1 MELNCRARGV
11 IDQPDAGGAMAHS
24 GDDRSYQR
32 GSGAIMKDIEMLS
45 PRDRITFGPFALSPG
60 ERLLTMD
67 DAPVEIGGRS
77 LDLLIVLT
85 EQPGRVWSKR
95 DLLRRVW
102 NDVVVEDGSLRF
114 HMAGLRKLLG
124 DGRDGARYI
133 ATQVGVGYAFVAK
146 VERQGAERPGSE
158 RQGSGQTPPAAPL
171 LSIPMLAEAPTTAPL
186 NLPPRMP
193 LLIGREHDIQ
203 LLGERVIDTPLFT
216 IVGPGGVGKTSLGT
230 EMGHVLADAFG
241 GHVAFVD
248 FSLLENAALVPGMIA
263 GAMGVVVQNDDP
275 LAVILGHMREHPVLL
290 LLDNCEHLIEQVA
303 HLVERLI
310 EAAPHARILATSREP
325 LRVRGEHIHRLNAL
339 ACPEEETALSMQE
352 ILSYPAVQLFR
363 DRACAAD
370 TALTI
375 DEDAARL
382 IAGICRRLDGM
393 ALPIELAA
401 VRVATHGIHATAQEL
416 GERFSLGWAGRRT
429 ALPRQQTLQAMLD
442 WSYGLLSDVER
453 VVLERLSVFVG
464 PFSIDAALAV
474 AADTEW
480 GSEAVV
486 SALFALTSKSLI
498 APNRCPDGSIYRLLE
513 MTRAYAREKLRLRGA
528 EDFNQAAARH
538 AGFFLA
544 ELMVASSDDE
554 NLMQDTRPL
563 RLQLGNICSALEWCF
578 GPEGD
583 RDLGVRL
590 AAASTA
596 VFLNLSHLGECQDWC
611 ARALDEM
618 TEARHGSAIELEL
631 QGALGIALMFT
642 RGNSRAAG
650 QALARALEVAT
661 ALDDRWNQLRMLG
674 RLHIYHER
682 IGEYAIAMEL
692 AGRAVKVAERIDDPE
707 AIGIAYSL
715 SGISQHLAGNQ
726 RRARE
731 ELEISL
737 ANGPVSSRNRTIHYG
752 FDHRNRSGIALAR
765 TLWLSGHAAQA
776 ASLARQTVSLA
787 SRLDHPVT
795 HCIALIWSL
804 TLHVWMEDFAAAQQA
819 LDAFTEC
826 AQVNAL
832 GPYRVAAAGFRGE
845 IAIRGGKCGAALTAV
860 EDSLARLRAA
870 RYELLTTPFS
880 ITLAH
885 GLLLE
890 NRRQEAQDVI
900 ASAILR
906 CEAIGEGLA
915 LSELMLVKAGIMQAE
930 QDDPEA
936 AINLLRQALAIALR
950 QGARAFAV
958 KAAIALA
965 TRLEAQ
971 GRRGEAI
978 HGLTMVMQDAGPV
991 ASTPDLRAARQ
1002 LLARLSP

>member
-1 MELNCRARGV
+1 MKLECRARDVVDRPEAESAGHGQPCHKESGV
-11 IDQPDAGGAMAHS
+11 
-24 GDDRSYQR
+24 
-32 GSGAIMKDIEMLS
+32 IMKDIEMLS
-45 PRDRITFGPFALSPG
+45 PQCQPQGQPHDRPRDRITFGPFALSPG
-60 ERLLTMD
+60 ERLLTMHG
-67 DAPVEIGGRS
+67 APVEIGGRS

-95 DLLRRVW
+95 ELLKRVW
-102 NDVVVEDGSLRF
+102 SDVVVEDGSLRF

-124 DGRDGARYI
+124 EGKGGARYI
-133 ATQVGVGYAFVAK
+133 ATQVGVGYAFVATI
-146 VERQGAERPGSE
+146 ERQTMARMLPH
-158 RQGSGQTPPAAPL
+158 
-171 LSIPMLAEAPTTAPL
+171 LSTGAEAPATAPL

-193 LLIGREHDIQ
+193 LLIGREHDVQ

-216 IVGPGGVGKTSLGT
+216 IVGPGGVGKTSLGI
-230 EMGHVLADAFG
+230 EMGHVLGEAFG

-248 FSLLENAALVPGMIA
+248 LSMLEYSALVPGMIA
-263 GAMGVVVQNDDP
+263 SAMGVTVQSDDP

-290 LLDNCEHLIEQVA
+290 LLDNCEHLIEPVA

-310 EAAPHARILATSREP
+310 EAAPHVRILATSREP

-339 ACPEEETALSMQE
+339 ACPEESAALSAQD
-352 ILSYPAVQLFR
+352 ILAYPAVQLFR

-375 DEDAARL
+375 DEGAARL

-401 VRVATHGIHATAQEL
+401 VRVATHGIHATAREL

-442 WSYGLLSDVER
+442 WSYDLLSEVER

-474 AADTEW
+474 AADDEW

-486 SALFALTSKSLI
+486 CALFDLTAKSLI
-498 APNRCPDGSIYRLLE
+498 APNRAQDGSIYRLLE

-528 EDFNQAAARH
+528 EAFNQPAARH

-544 ELMVASSDDE
+544 ELMAVCDDDE
-554 NLMQDTRPL
+554 SLMQDTRPL
-563 RLQLGNICSALEWCF
+563 RQQLGNIRSALEWCF
-578 GPEGD
+578 GPDGD
-583 RDLGVRL
+583 RDIGVRL
-590 AAASTA
+590 AAASTP
-596 VFLNLSHLGECQDWC
+596 VFLNLSHLVECQNWC
-611 ARALDEM
+611 ARALEDM
-618 TEARHGSAIELEL
+618 AEARYGTAIELEL

-650 QALARALEVAT
+650 QALSRALEVAT

-682 IGEYAIAMEL
+682 IGDYAIAMEL
-692 AGRAVKVAERIDDPE
+692 AGRAVTVAGRIDDPE

-726 RRARE
+726 RRARA
-731 ELEISL
+731 ELETSL
-737 ANGPVSSRNRTIHYG
+737 ANCPVSSRNRTIHYG

-765 TLWLSGHAAQA
+765 TLWLSGHAEQA
-776 ASLARQTVSLA
+776 AGLARQTVNLA

-804 TLHVWMEDFAAAQQA
+804 TLHIWMEDYAAAQET
-819 LDAFTEC
+819 LEAFTEC
-826 AQVNAL
+826 AQLNAL
-832 GPYRVAAAGFRGE
+832 GPYMIAAAGFRGE
-845 IAIRGGKCGAALTAV
+845 IAIRCGKSGDALTAV

-890 NRRQEAQDVI
+890 DRRQEAREVI

-906 CEAIGEGLA
+906 CEAIGENHALAELLGL
-915 LSELMLVKAGIMQAE
+915 KAEIVQLE
-930 QDDPEA
+930 REDPEA
-936 AINLLRQALAIALR
+936 ASEVALALLREALDIALR
-950 QGARAFAV
+950 QGARAFAA

-965 TRLEAQ
+965 TQLVALGRKDEAV
-971 GRRGEAI
+971 R
-978 HGLTMVMQDAGPV
+978 
-991 ASTPDLRAARQ
+991 
-1002 LLARLSP
+1002 